1 MASLRK
7 PSAQDKAKE
16 LRRRIDDSLDTLA
29 RAVDDVRASESFR
42 RYLDVQAKFHHYS
55 WRNTMLI
62 AMQRPDATQVAGYR
76 AWQKLDR
83 QVRKGE
89 KGITICAPC
98 PWKRETD
105 DGETEQ
111 GIFFRGVCVFDIGQT
126 DGPDLPEVT
135 CRRSTPRPMIYSP
148 NFGA

>member
-29 RAVDDVRASESFR
+29 RAVDEVRASESFR
-42 RYLDVQAKFHHYS
+42 RYLDVQARFHHYS

-76 AWQKLDR
+76 AWQKLGR
-83 QVRKGE
+83 QVCKGE
-89 KGITICAPC
+89 SGITIFAPC

-111 GIFFRGVCVFDIGQT
+111 GIYFKTAHVFDIAQT
-126 DGPDLPEVT
+126 DGP
-135 CRRSTPRPMIYSP
+135 
-148 NFGA
+148 